1 MPNGQL
7 TEMAMSIYL
16 GWLII
21 LVIAYPFVLVVVQIV
36 AYGEYNKKR
45 YTKRVNVL
53 CAAAFAILLVLHLQT
68 EVIYGKDML
77 DWLNTSA
84 N

>member
-16 GWLII
+16 VWLIALI
-21 LVIAYPFVLVVVQIV
+21 IAYPFMLVTAQIIT
-36 AYGEYNKKR
+36 YGEYNKKR
-45 YTKRVNVL
+45 YTKRINLL
-53 CAAAFAILLVLHLQT
+53 CAAAFMILLVLHLQT
-68 EVIYGKDML
+68 EVFYGKELL